1 MFLFTTAFHILALDF
16 GAIFPCLFSIKRTQT
31 RGCHIFGTELLV
43 FLVWFVPANV
53 EYCIVQVTFFSYAS
67 SIFGIFASGPI
78 ELYVK
83 VCENI
88 KQQLE
93 NS

>member
-1 MFLFTTAFHILALDF
+1 MPHFWNGVVGL
-16 GAIFPCLFSIKRTQT
+16 PS
-31 RGCHIFGTELLV
+31 LV
-43 FLVWFVPANV
+43 CASKCRVL
-53 EYCIVQVTFFSYAS
+53 YVQVTIFSYAS
-67 SIFGIFASGPI
+67 SIFRIFASGPI